1 MITLILFFSLSLGWA
16 SEFQAYQ
23 IGNLTV
29 FFHKLDSLW
38 VNKSCRNDKCLA
50 LSKGKKE
57 MNSKIPSDLLVGGKN
72 PFAMRC
78 KTVMGGKVLI
88 GLDKNGNQ
96 QSLCHFSDDSFLK

>member
-1 MITLILFFSLSLGWA
+1 MIILILFFSLSLSWA
-16 SEFQAYQ
+16 SEFQVYH

-29 FFHKLDSLW
+29 LFHKVEGLW
-38 VNKSCRNDKCLA
+38 VNKSCENAKCLA

-57 MNSKIPSDLLVGGKN
+57 LNTKIPSELLVGGKN
-72 PFAMRC
+72 PYAIRC